1 MGSLVLRTA
10 TRVNLG
16 GSRRILTLGRAPYTI
31 APGTSRDLKV
41 TLAQVIN
48 RLANRKGRLHVV
60 AVASTAGTTTVSRH
74 NLTLTLR
81 R

>member
-1 MGSLVLRTA
+1 MV
-10 TRVNLG
+10 
-16 GSRRILTLGRAPYTI
+16 TLGRAPYTI
-31 APGTSRDLKV
+31 ARGASGDLKV
-41 TLAQVIN
+41 KLAQVIN

-60 AVASTAGTTTVSRH
+60 AVASTVGATTVSRH